1 MKKLFRTLLCGTV
14 LALSLSVSAFAAE
27 SNLLISPAPTAV
39 PEKQGDFYV
48 MVNHDYVTFTDATPK
63 IKNDRSCLPF
73 VAVFEQLGFA
83 EKDMTWNGETSTVS
97 ATKGDLTIRM
107 TVGSPDFTIL
117 RRGAPPAWCTADVSP
132 YIDPA
137 TNRTYVPF
145 GMVAD
150 VLGYNVGWDAQQGTV
165 IIDDV
170 DAIMAANKETY
181 TLMDKY
187 LAYSKSFSEKNQQV
201 SGSYAADVGM
211 NTSVEGSVTDMS
223 FTVDGDY
230 NMVTSGASALQF
242 NTDMAM
248 DMSMTVDGQD
258 ITAAMTDIEGAPQF
272 PLDID
277 FEMRGDMAD
286 GVFYLQSAALAELM
300 GQPEL
305 ANAWFKMDLAAMF
318 DQMSD
323 TLGVDYAALMELSMS
338 SLDTSFEESLTSML
352 KVMPLTNAELTTS
365 DYLAMI
371 NAVCA
376 DSAFEK
382 SGSSYVSTLKMDGTA
397 MTLTLYT
404 SGSKVTGYEI
414 GMTAL
419 DPSFGSMELTATM
432 KGSKMQMN
440 MSVEMRMEDAGDM
453 TMVMTMDGTYK
464 STSAKPVTA
473 PPAGT
478 VVIDLTQIMGELPSL
493 E

>member
-1 MKKLFRTLLCGTV
+1 MKKLFRTLLCGAV

-27 SNLLISPAPTAV
+27 GDLVISPAPTAV

-83 EKDMTWNGETSTVS
+83 EKDMTWDGDTSTVT
-97 ATKGDLTIRM
+97 ATKGDLIISLTI
-107 TVGSPDFTIL
+107 GKNQIIL
-117 RRGAPPAWCTADVSP
+117 IQDGQTKVIDTDVAP
-132 YIDPA
+132 YIEPSLS
-137 TNRTYVPF
+137 RTYIPF
-145 GMVAD
+145 GLVAD
-150 VLGYNVGWDAQQGTV
+150 ALGYTVGWDAQQGTV

-201 SGSYAADVGM
+201 SGSYTADVGM
-211 NTSVEGSVTDMS
+211 NTAVEGSAMDMS

-230 NMVTSGASALQF
+230 NMVTAGASALQF
-242 NTDMAM
+242 NTDMVM

-258 ITAAMTDIEGAPQF
+258 VTSAMTGVAGAPQF
-272 PLDID
+272 PMDID

-286 GVFYLQSAALAELM
+286 GVFYFQSAALADLM
-300 GQPEL
+300 GQPDL
-305 ANAWFKMDLAAMF
+305 ANTWFKMDLAAMF

-323 TLGVDYAALMELSMS
+323 MLGMDYTALMELSMA
-338 SLDTSFEESLTSML
+338 SLDTSFEETLTSML
-352 KVMPLTNAELTTS
+352 KIMPLTSAELTTS
-365 DYLAMI
+365 DYLALI

-382 SGSSYVSTLKMDGTA
+382 SGSSYVNTLEMDGAA
-397 MTLTLYT
+397 MTFTLYT
-404 SGSKVTGYEI
+404 NGSKITGYEI
-414 GMTAL
+414 EMTAL

-432 KGSKMQMN
+432 KGSKMQMG
-440 MSVEMRMEDAGDM
+440 MSVEMSLEDAGDM
-453 TMVMTMDGTYK
+453 TMVMTMDGTYQ

-473 PPAGT
+473 PPAGA
-478 VVIDLTQIMGELPSL
+478 VVIDLNQMMGELPGL